1 MHLKIET
8 MKKYVVAALAIMLL
22 ACDAKKEPSKD
33 DFEQELD
40 EMAEAEIDISDENI
54 INILNSIP
62 SPLEISFIIHD
73 AGITYDKALLNSEDN
88 VSKYTS
94 NNKKAINLGVYGTDL
109 GYTDIYEQNQ
119 HGLLYLG
126 AIKELADDLGIG
138 QFFDFQLIRDL
149 TENSKNID
157 SLLLVTNENFNKI
170 NNHFQEQNRSSL
182 SSMLLFGGWVESL
195 HLTCQ
200 VTIQNMDSEDL
211 IERIGEQ
218 KIILEN
224 MMILL
229 DVYGKQDE
237 FIQSLA
243 VKMEELQTSFDEV
256 EITYTYEESTSKI
269 VDGVLVIQNNSSS
282 KVNITPEKVKE
293 IANLT
298 AQLRSQIT
306 G

>member
-1 MHLKIET
+1 
-8 MKKYVVAALAIMLL
+8 MLW
-22 ACDAKKEPSKD
+22 ACDSKKEPSKE
-33 DFEQELD
+33 DFAEELD
-40 EMAEAEIDISDENI
+40 EMAESSVEISDENI
-54 INILNSIP
+54 INILNSVP
-62 SPLEISFIIHD
+62 SPLEISFIIHE
-73 AGITYDKALLNSEDN
+73 AGIVYDKTLLNSEDN

-149 TENSKNID
+149 TEKSKNID

-200 VTIQNMDSEDL
+200 VTLQHLDNKEL
-211 IERIGEQ
+211 VERIGEQ

-224 MMILL
+224 MLILM
-229 DVYGKQDE
+229 DVYGNQDS
-237 FIQSLA
+237 FIKELA
-243 VKMEELQTSFDEV
+243 QKLDKLQTAYQDV
-256 EITYTYEESTSKI
+256 EITYTYEASTSKI
-269 VDGVLVIQNNSSS
+269 VDGVLVIENNSSS

-293 IANLT
+293 IATLT
-298 AQLRSQIT
+298 AELRNEIT
-306 G
+306 S